1 PAALPGGGRLARA
14 SPRRPRRG
22 LRRATGGARSAQRPR
37 HERGADLRAPAPAW
51 LRAHH
56 RGAGSARPQHRGCAH
71 HADRRRLQ
79 SRALSPARG
88 RRRADHRRRP
98 ADRDR
103 AGAVALAPG
112 TRRCAVRGVAARA
125 APGLRGRTVSDPGS
139 LRAVIDA
146 AFERRAELGPGN
158 VPPDLESALEE
169 CLTLLD
175 SGEARVAE
183 PGAGGWVVNEWLKKA
198 VLLSF
203 RT

>member
-1 PAALPGGGRLARA
+1 M
-14 SPRRPRRG
+14 
-22 LRRATGGARSAQRPR
+22 
-37 HERGADLRAPAPAW
+37 
-51 LRAHH
+51 
-56 RGAGSARPQHRGCAH
+56 
-71 HADRRRLQ
+71 
-79 SRALSPARG
+79 
-88 RRRADHRRRP
+88 
-98 ADRDR
+98 
-103 AGAVALAPG
+103 
-112 TRRCAVRGVAARA
+112 
-125 APGLRGRTVSDPGS
+125 SDPGS

-203 RT
+203 RTRENVAMDGGFTRFYDKVPLKYALATEEQLRAGGARIVPHAVVRRGAYSLYCAVIVKRVDGKTRAKTSINELLRSAVG